1 MQRLIQHL
9 LQLPILGVPASSVP
23 CEHLFSA
30 GKLIATDCHSR
41 LGSDHF
47 KELQIMRSAW
57 KEDVVN
63 WATLN
68 TGDVEEVQ
76 IHDFETLLSDNIAA
90 SAWNDEMGIGD

>member
-23 CEHLFSA
+23 CEHLFLA
-30 GKLIATDCHSR
+30 GKLITTDGRSC

-47 KELQIMRSAW
+47 EELQIMRSAW
-57 KEDVVN
+57 KEDVVD

-76 IHDFETLLSDNIAA
+76 IHDFKTLLLNNMAA
-90 SAWNDEMGIGD
+90 SAWNDKMGIGD